1 MGLNLRS
8 AIDKLYDLE
17 QGNSLVEPQFPHLY
31 NGNRSPAL
39 DDPPGP

>member
-17 QGNSLVEPQFPHLY
+17 QGNSLVEPSISSSVQWKQEPCP
-31 NGNRSPAL
+31 R
-39 DDPPGP
+39 